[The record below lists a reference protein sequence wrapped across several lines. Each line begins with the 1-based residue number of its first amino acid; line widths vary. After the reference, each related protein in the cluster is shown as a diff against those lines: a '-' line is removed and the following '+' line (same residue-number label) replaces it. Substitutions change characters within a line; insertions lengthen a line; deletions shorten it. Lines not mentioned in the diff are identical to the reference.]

1 MTPLYFFTD
10 RLLTAT
16 VIPLLPRR
24 LTPNYITAFRFLT
37 IPFIFFLLIF
47 DYYFWSG
54 IIFLLA
60 AFSDALDGALARTTN
75 RITDWGKLF
84 DPLAD
89 KLLVGSTAAV
99 LVSRFL
105 SLWLAAAIVGAELL
119 LILLA
124 YYHKYYRRRDVQANY
139 LGKTKMVL
147 QSVGLIVLYAG
158 VIAANPFFIQISEI
172 VLTFALGFAVLSF
185 FGYRSI

>member
-10 RLLTAT
+10 RLLAAT

-24 LTPNYITAFRFLT
+24 LSPNHLTTFRFLAV
-37 IPFIFFLLIF
+37 PVIFFFLIGQYYLVSGLIF
-47 DYYFWSG
+47 V
-54 IIFLLA
+54 LA
-60 AFSDALDGALARTTN
+60 AFTDALDGALARTTN
-75 RITDWGKLF
+75 QISDWGKLF

-99 LVSRFL
+99 LATRFL
-105 SLWLAAAIVGAELL
+105 SFRLAATIVTVELF
-119 LILLA
+119 LILFA
-124 YYHKYYRRRDVQANY
+124 YYHKYYRHRDVQANY
-139 LGKTKMVL
+139 LGKTKMAL

-158 VIAANPFFIQISEI
+158 VITLDPFLIQLSEI
-172 VLTFALGFAVLSF
+172 TLTFALGFAVLSF